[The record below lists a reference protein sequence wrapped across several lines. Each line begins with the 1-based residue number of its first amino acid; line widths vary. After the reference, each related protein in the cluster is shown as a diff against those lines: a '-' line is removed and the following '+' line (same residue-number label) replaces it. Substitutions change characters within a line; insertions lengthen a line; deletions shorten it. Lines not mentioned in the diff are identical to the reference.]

1 MSDKRL
7 KVVLCWHM
15 HQPQYCDTASGQY
28 LLPWTYLHAMKDYI
42 DMADILEKH
51 DEAKAV
57 VNFAPILLEQIA
69 DYAEQLNGFIEHG
82 HAIRDPLLAALASPI
97 LPNHDQQKLDLIRQ
111 CTRANEKHLV
121 LPNEKYRRL
130 VNIAKKIEADPEILY
145 YLSDQYI
152 TDILIWYHL
161 VWIAETAHRGE
172 PIIAELV
179 AKGSDYNLHDRQQLL
194 KVISGL
200 INSVIPRYKKLDE
213 QGQIELS
220 MNPYAHPIIPLLID
234 FSSTY
239 DAMPDTDMPGARQYP
254 NGEERARW
262 HVEHGL
268 KIFEKHFGFKP
279 KGCWPSEGA
288 VSTATLDLLGEYNL
302 DWAATGEAVLRSS
315 MHQLNRTDEM
325 DHANGLHKPYQ
336 VSDSNV
342 ACFFRDDGLSDLIG
356 FTYSDWHGDD
366 AVANFIGHIE
376 SIAKSCDDPEQHV
389 VSIIMDGENAWEHY
403 PNNGYYFL
411 NALYE
416 KLSEHPDLELT
427 TFSESL
433 SSNLQPQKIDS
444 LMAGSWVYGSFSTW
458 IGDKDKNRAW
468 DMLIEAKRAY
478 DVVMASKHLGEAD
491 RQAATEQLALCEGS
505 DWFWWFGDYN
515 PAEAVSDFE
524 HLFRLHLAHL
534 YGILGVE
541 APESLSHVFTHGHGD
556 PEGGGAMRR
565 GHE

>member
-15 HQPQYCDTASGQY
+15 HQPQYRDTASGQY

-51 DEAKAV
+51 SEAKAV
-57 VNFAPILLEQIA
+57 VNFAPILLEQIT
-69 DYAEQLNGFIEHG
+69 DYAEQLAGFIEHG
-82 HAIRDPLLAALASPI
+82 KSISDPLLSALASPT
-97 LPNHDQQKLDLIRQ
+97 LPNHEQQKLDLIRQ
-111 CTRANEKHLV
+111 CIRANETQLI

-130 VNIAKKIEADPEILY
+130 VEIAKKIEDDQEILS

-152 TDILIWYHL
+152 IDILVWYHL
-161 VWIAETAHRGE
+161 VWIAEAAHRNE
-172 PIIAELV
+172 PVIAELV
-179 AKGSDYNLHDRQQLL
+179 EKGHDYNLHDRQQLL
-194 KVISGL
+194 KVINGL
-200 INSVIPRYKKLDE
+200 INSVIPRYRRLAE
-213 QGQIELS
+213 QGQLELS
-220 MNPYAHPIIPLLID
+220 MNPYAHPIIPLLVD

-239 DAMPDTDMPGARQYP
+239 DAMPDADMPGARAYP
-254 NGEERARW
+254 DGTQRARW
-262 HVEHGL
+262 HIEHGL
-268 KIFEKHFGFKP
+268 SVFEKHFGFKP

-288 VSTATLDLLGEYNL
+288 VSTETLALLDEQGL
-302 DWAATGEAVLRSS
+302 QWAATGETVLRNS
-315 MHQLNRTDEM
+315 MHKLNRIDEIE
-325 DHANGLHKPYQ
+325 HAHGLHMPYQ
-336 VSDSNV
+336 VAGSEV

-356 FTYSDWHGDD
+356 FTYSGWHGDD
-366 AVANFIGHIE
+366 AVANFVGHIE
-376 SIAKSCDDPEQHV
+376 NIAASCDEPEQHV

-403 PNNGYYFL
+403 PHNGYYFL

-416 KLSEHPDLELT
+416 QLSAHPKLELT
-427 TFSESL
+427 TFSDSL
-433 SSNLQPQKIDS
+433 ASDLQPQQIDG
-444 LMAGSWVYGSFSTW
+444 LVAGSWVYGTFSTW
-458 IGDKDKNRAW
+458 IGDPDKNRGW

-478 DVVMASKHLGEAD
+478 DVVMASTHLNDEE
-491 RQAATEQLALCEGS
+491 REAATQQLALCEGS

-524 HLFRLHLAHL
+524 HLFRLHIAHL

-541 APESLSHVFTHGHGD
+541 PPENLSHVLTYGHGD